1 MDFSIYTLELLSAL
15 AAVPILIFLALWL
28 GRVLSRRTGVALRL
42 RFKICAMALAA
53 YVPLQFYQWFMG
65 VRLAALMTHSG
76 AGEVRVEGAP
86 APIKPVLF
94 PDWILQGLL
103 AIGIVFGA
111 LLAVGLVRRYFWDGW
126 FERTQ
131 ETKAPRFIS
140 DIGGVFIV
148 GVAVLVVAKL
158 VFRFDLSV
166 LQLGSTVSVA
176 VIGFASQDLLGNLL
190 SGMALQI
197 GSPFKPGDWLMLD
210 GRRLQVLEVNWRATR
225 MRSPDNVLVEVPNK
239 TIAGG
244 MITNLSAPTRERATS
259 FVVGIEY
266 GADPERVKAC
276 LKSAAVRVVGV
287 LTEPPPKA
295 VLKDFGDFAVHYE
308 LSFWVAAEEVL
319 VDISDAVK
327 SNVWNDL
334 AKAGFEMPNPPRA
347 IYVEKAAAR
356 SSDPVRQSQTG

>member
-1 MDFSIYTLELLSAL
+1 
-15 AAVPILIFLALWL
+15 
-28 GRVLSRRTGVALRL
+28 
-42 RFKICAMALAA
+42 
-53 YVPLQFYQWFMG
+53 
-65 VRLAALMTHSG
+65 
-76 AGEVRVEGAP
+76 
-86 APIKPVLF
+86 
-94 PDWILQGLL
+94 
-103 AIGIVFGA
+103 
-111 LLAVGLVRRYFWDGW
+111 
-126 FERTQ
+126 
-131 ETKAPRFIS
+131 
-140 DIGGVFIV
+140 
-148 GVAVLVVAKL
+148 
-158 VFRFDLSV
+158 
-166 LQLGSTVSVA
+166 
-176 VIGFASQDLLGNLL
+176 
-190 SGMALQI
+190 
-197 GSPFKPGDWLMLD
+197 
-210 GRRLQVLEVNWRATR
+210 

-347 IYVEKAAAR
+347 IYVEKTAAR
-356 SSDPVRQSQTG
+356 SSDPVRQSQTGRS